1 MPGPSTRPLKKGTNM
16 KRLLVGTL
24 APSAMLA
31 LAMVLLMV
39 PSASAQT
46 TITWTGQGS
55 ENLPCED
62 GGHWV
67 LTGQGITSATL
78 TVNGVTYTMV
88 QSGGGSWSADSTG
101 ALGAGTTASA
111 TYEGTVENGNPQLV
125 LSHCNP
131 AYPPP
136 VGSQGVAGEQVAGE
150 QVAGQQGGTGPAV
163 AAEGALAFTGAE
175 LAILFTLLA
184 GLLIAGTGV
193 LIASRRRAARSA
205 PER

>member
-1 MPGPSTRPLKKGTNM
+1 M

-24 APSAMLA
+24 APSAMVA
-31 LAMVLLMV
+31 LAIVLLMA
-39 PSASAQT
+39 PTASAQT

-55 ENLPCED
+55 ENLPCEG

-111 TYEGTVENGNPQLV
+111 TYQGTVEHGNPQLV

-131 AYPPP
+131 LYPPP
-136 VGSQGVAGEQVAGE
+136 GVVAVE
-150 QVAGQQGGTGPAV
+150 QVAGQQVAGEHEGTRPAV

-175 LAILFTLLA
+175 LTLLLVGFAVLVAA
-184 GLLIAGTGV
+184 GALAIIA
-193 LIASRRRAARSA
+193 ARRRGKASA
-205 PER
+205 